1 MFGITNKTYVQFI
14 CTGPSR
20 TGLNYVVRA
29 SDIKFPS
36 ARVYALLQY
45 FIRINLGNLEYNVL
59 LVLYV
64 GFVQVSDNEFLPLSS
79 CLSLRGRDHDSDFE
93 KQYD

>member
-1 MFGITNKTYVQFI
+1 MIFLGKHKQRHFILKGQFGHKVFGITNKTYVQFI

-59 LVLYV
+59 LVLYKWV
-64 GFVQVSDNEFLPLSS
+64 L
-79 CLSLRGRDHDSDFE
+79 CR
-93 KQYD
+93 